1 MYPTAFGDNV
11 KKVYIAKQKIFT
23 DKGKVYAH
31 ELLYRDH
38 KDGIQE
44 FKSNIQATSHVLLN
58 ALSNIDMDTLL
69 GKDGLAFVNL
79 DEYTLTSGI
88 IDILDT
94 KRFILEILE
103 TTELTERVISKVV
116 QYHKRGFKIAID
128 DFDCTA
134 EMIQKFTPILKYV
147 HFIKMDVITAEPENL
162 KNVVAKIKH
171 FNIQLLAEKVET
183 KEDYDY
189 YMKMGFDLFQGY
201 YLSKPEII
209 EVDRSKDLTRLTIM
223 QLIKLIKNNGST
235 SQIEYYIKQR
245 TDLSYKL
252 IKFLNSQE
260 HFDTEIESIIQIIT
274 LLGRDRLLRWLLL
287 YLYSE
292 MSHNPVSKAIMDIAK
307 NRAEKMEASVK
318 KEEKDKAYIAGMFS
332 MLDALFEMDIK
343 DLLKDINMDKDITDL
358 LVSKRGKFLAGFR
371 EAELSERQ
379 YLKQLFIQNFDS
391 INILDIIYALEFN
404 NIHINKDKL

>member
-1 MYPTAFGDNV
+1 MN
-11 KKVYIAKQKIFT
+11 KVYIAKQKIFT
-23 DKGKVYAH
+23 KKGAIYAH

-38 KDGIQE
+38 KDGIKE

-58 ALSNIDMDTLL
+58 ALTNIDMDTLL

-79 DEYTLTSGI
+79 DEHALTSGV
-88 IDILDT
+88 IDVLDT

-103 TTELTERVISKVV
+103 TTDLTEKVISKVI

-134 EMIQKFTPILKYV
+134 EMIIKFTPILKYI
-147 HFIKMDVITAEPENL
+147 HIIKMDVITAEPENL

-183 KEDYDY
+183 KKDYDNY
-189 YMKMGFDLFQGY
+189 VKMGFDLFQGY

-209 EVDRSKDLTRLTIM
+209 EVERSKDLTRITIM
-223 QLIKLIKNNGST
+223 QLIKLLKNDGST

-260 HFDTEIESIIQIIT
+260 QFETEIESIMQIIT

-292 MSHNPVSKAIMDIAK
+292 MSNNPASKAIMDIATH
-307 NRAEKMEASVK
+307 RAEKMEASVK

-332 MLDALFEMDIK
+332 MLDALFEMDMK

-358 LVSKRGKFLAGFR
+358 VLAKKGKFLSGFR
-371 EAELSERQ
+371 EAEHSERQ
-379 YLKQLFIQNFDS
+379 YLKQLLIQNFDT
-391 INILDIIYALEFN
+391 INVLDIIYALELN
-404 NIHINKDKL
+404 GITINKDKL